1 MVRILLLL
9 FHLIIFRDGIQV
21 PLLPPKK
28 RWHHLVVS
36 MTFYII
42 SLNESLE
49 LFPKAANVRD
59 QEQAV
64 VHRRLS
70 QGLLLTLI
78 ANLDI
83 SAAQGG
89 ATLSTSAKD
98 SQGKG
103 G

>member
-9 FHLIIFRDGIQV
+9 HLIIFRDNVQV

-28 RWHHLVVS
+28 RRHHLVVS
-36 MTFYII
+36 IIIFYTI

-49 LFPKAANVRD
+49 LFPEAANVRD

-83 SAAQGG
+83 SAAQEKAG
-89 ATLSTSAKD
+89 
-98 SQGKG
+98 QGKG

>member
-1 MVRILLLL
+1 
-9 FHLIIFRDGIQV
+9 
-21 PLLPPKK
+21 
-28 RWHHLVVS
+28 

-49 LFPKAANVRD
+49 LFPKAVNVRD